1 MECTHQQVTAKR
13 TPFFL
18 NHKLTN
24 SDTIREGSH
33 RVHHPL
39 CTYLSPLLL
48 DKNALHSDREVPLQP
63 FRKIKYLGKEKLST
77 LPSKVVEG
85 LATDWENRKS
95 LENSECTHPPPFG
108 IASLKMQRQSIL
120 PCFKNAHVRLHWSTM
135 LLCHASSFLRV

>member
-63 FRKIKYLGKEKLST
+63 FRKIKYLGKEKLSN
-77 LPSKVVEG
+77 PSVKSGGRVG
-85 LATDWENRKS
+85 NR
-95 LENSECTHPPPFG
+95 LGEQEVLG
-108 IASLKMQRQSIL
+108 EQ
-120 PCFKNAHVRLHWSTM
+120 
-135 LLCHASSFLRV
+135 